1 MQFVCKNCFSDKE
14 LIGFIISQGKIS
26 NCDCCKSIEVETIE
40 LVELLDFFKELFDNF
55 QLKKEGTSLIS
66 LIQGNWNLF
75 SNLDC
80 GHKILNEVL
89 NQTDSIINNSE
100 ELVDFSAEIL
110 ENINYWSI
118 LKEQLKWEKRYFS
131 FKYIST

>member
-55 QLKKEGTSLIS
+55 Q
-66 LIQGNWNLF
+66 
-75 SNLDC
+75 
-80 GHKILNEVL
+80 
-89 NQTDSIINNSE
+89 
-100 ELVDFSAEIL
+100 
-110 ENINYWSI
+110 
-118 LKEQLKWEKRYFS
+118 
-131 FKYIST
+131 